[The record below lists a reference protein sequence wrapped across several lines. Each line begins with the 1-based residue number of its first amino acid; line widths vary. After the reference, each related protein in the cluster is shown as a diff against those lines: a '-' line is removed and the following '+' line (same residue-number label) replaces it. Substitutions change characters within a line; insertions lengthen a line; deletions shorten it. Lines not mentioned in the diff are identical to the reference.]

1 MRHRQSIP
9 VPTVL
14 VLLVLAVPALVFG
27 SPGPVQVSQYE
38 WTDVTRIVAIGDL
51 HGSYEK
57 ALRILK
63 AAGLIDGDL
72 RWSGG
77 EEHLVITGDVLDRG
91 TGGRELM
98 DLLRRLQGESQ
109 AAGGYVHMLLGN
121 HEAMNLMRD
130 LRYVNPVAFQ
140 SFASEEKK
148 PDRRAALKSYL
159 ASRPKNAN
167 REVATNEFEKKY
179 PPGYFARQ
187 QSLNPDGE
195 YGEWLLGLP
204 AIVKVND
211 VIYMHGGLT
220 EEIAEVG
227 VDDTNRLVQSD
238 LRRHLESRGVLEKRG
253 IVEPWMEYV
262 DILWVRQQGKEQ
274 GDKLPK
280 ELRLAVDGLVG
291 TSDSLMLGGRGPLW
305 YRGGSH
311 EDERIERDSLER
323 TLELMEARAI
333 VVAHSPTEGREI
345 TSRFQNRL
353 FRIDHDISS
362 SDALQAL
369 VVEGDDILVL
379 DASTGQAIEAPREL
393 PIGKL
398 DPQMVAEWSDAE
410 LQEFLE
416 QASVIAS
423 RDLGRGSTRPRLLE
437 MEKEG
442 KKQRGIFKN
451 VSIGGEPGFEGQM
464 DRYEHEVAAYRL
476 DRKLDLGLVPVC
488 VLRELDGEQG
498 SLQAWVEDAVDQ
510 ESAAAYELEFFD
522 REWVKE
528 RVAEGVVFDALIGNR
543 DRGADDILC
552 AVRQDRL
559 FLIDHSKAFPDSPE
573 IGWEDGRTVSLDPG
587 LMAALEGLDQASLEQ
602 DLGDLLSATQIEA
615 LLARRDQILDHVTPA
630 LSEAGP

>member
-9 VPTVL
+9 MPTVL
-14 VLLVLAVPALVFG
+14 VLLVLALPALVYG
-27 SPGPVQVSQYE
+27 SPGPVHVSQHE
-38 WTDVTRIVAIGDL
+38 WTEVTRVVAIGDL

-63 AAGLIDGDL
+63 AAGLIDEDL

-77 EEHLVITGDVLDRG
+77 EEQLVITGDVLDRG

-98 DLLRRLQGESQ
+98 DLIRRLQTESQ
-109 AAGGYVHMLLGN
+109 AAGGYVHILLGN

-130 LRYVNPVAFQ
+130 LRYVNPVAYQ
-140 SFASEEKK
+140 SFADEEKK
-148 PDRRAALKSYL
+148 ADRRAALKSYL

-167 REVATNEFEKKY
+167 REVAMNEFEKKY

-195 YGEWLLGLP
+195 YGQWLLGLP
-204 AIVKVND
+204 AIVKIND

-227 VDDTNRLVQSD
+227 VDETNRLVQSD

-274 GDKLPK
+274 GGKLPE

-379 DASTGQAIEAPREL
+379 DASTGREIEAPREL

-398 DPQMVAEWSDAE
+398 DPQTVTQWSDAE
-410 LQEFLE
+410 LQEFLQ

-423 RDLGRGSTRPRLLE
+423 RDLGRGSTRPRLVE
-437 MEKEG
+437 MEMAG
-442 KKQRGIFKN
+442 KKERGIFKN
-451 VSIGGEPGFEGQM
+451 VSIGSEPGFEGQM

-476 DRKLDLGLVPVC
+476 DRELDLGLVPVC
-488 VLRELDGEQG
+488 ILRELDGEQG

-510 ESAAAYELEFFD
+510 ESAAAYELDFFD
-522 REWVKE
+522 RDWVKE
-528 RVAEGVVFDALIGNR
+528 RIADGVVFDALIGNH

-552 AVRQDRL
+552 AVQQDRL
-559 FLIDHSKAFPDSPE
+559 FLIDHSKAFPVSSE
-573 IGWEDGRTVSLDPG
+573 IGWEEGRTVSIDPG
-587 LMAALEGLDQASLEQ
+587 LIAALEGLNQASLEQ
-602 DLGDLLSATQIEA
+602 DLGELLSADQIEA
-615 LLARRDQILDHVTPA
+615 LLGRRDQILDHVTPMVG
-630 LSEAGP
+630 EAGS

>member
-1 MRHRQSIP
+1 
-9 VPTVL
+9 
-14 VLLVLAVPALVFG
+14 
-27 SPGPVQVSQYE
+27 
-38 WTDVTRIVAIGDL
+38 
-51 HGSYEK
+51 
-57 ALRILK
+57 
-63 AAGLIDGDL
+63 
-72 RWSGG
+72 
-77 EEHLVITGDVLDRG
+77 
-91 TGGRELM
+91 
-98 DLLRRLQGESQ
+98 
-109 AAGGYVHMLLGN
+109 
-121 HEAMNLMRD
+121 
-130 LRYVNPVAFQ
+130 
-140 SFASEEKK
+140 
-148 PDRRAALKSYL
+148 
-159 ASRPKNAN
+159 
-167 REVATNEFEKKY
+167 
-179 PPGYFARQ
+179 
-187 QSLNPDGE
+187 
-195 YGEWLLGLP
+195 
-204 AIVKVND
+204 

-227 VDDTNRLVQSD
+227 VDETNRLVQSD
-238 LRRHLESRGVLEKRG
+238 LRRHLESREVLQERG

-262 DILWVRQQGKEQ
+262 DILWVRQQGREQ

-333 VVAHSPTEGREI
+333 VVAHSPTAGREI

-369 VVEGDDILVL
+369 VVEGDDIMVL

-451 VSIGGEPGFEGQM
+451 VSIGGEPGFEGQV

-510 ESAAAYELEFFD
+510 ESATAYELEFFD
-522 REWVKE
+522 RDWVKE

-630 LSEAGP
+630 LGEAGP

>member
-9 VPTVL
+9 MPTVL
-14 VLLVLAVPALVFG
+14 VLLVLAVPALVYG
-27 SPGPVQVSQYE
+27 SPGPVQVSQHE

-98 DLLRRLQGESQ
+98 DLLRRLQAESQ

-204 AIVKVND
+204 GIVKVND

-227 VDDTNRLVQSD
+227 VDETNRLVQTD

-398 DPQMVAEWSDAE
+398 DPQLVADWSDAE

-510 ESAAAYELEFFD
+510 ESATAYELEFFD

-615 LLARRDQILDHVTPA
+615 LLARRDQILDHVTLA
-630 LSEAGP
+630 VGEAGP

>member
-204 AIVKVND
+204 GIVKVND

-227 VDDTNRLVQSD
+227 VDETNRLVQSD

>member
-9 VPTVL
+9 LPTILVL
-14 VLLVLAVPALVFG
+14 VVLALPALVSG
-27 SPGPVQVSQYE
+27 SPGPVQVSQHE

-63 AAGLIDGDL
+63 AAGLIDDDL

-227 VDDTNRLVQSD
+227 VDETNRLVQSD
-238 LRRHLESRGVLEKRG
+238 LRRHMESRGVLEKKG

-274 GDKLPK
+274 GDKLPE

-323 TLELMEARAI
+323 TLELMDARAI
-333 VVAHSPTEGREI
+333 VVAHSPTAGREI

-369 VVEGDDILVL
+369 VVEGDDIMVL

-398 DPQMVAEWSDAE
+398 DPQTVTQWSDAE
-410 LQEFLE
+410 MQEFLQ

-451 VSIGGEPGFEGQM
+451 VSIGGEPGFEGQV

-510 ESAAAYELEFFD
+510 ESATAYELEFFD
-522 REWVKE
+522 RDWVRE
-528 RVAEGVVFDALIGNR
+528 RIAQGVVFDALIGNL

-573 IGWEDGRTVSLDPG
+573 IGWEDGRTVSIDPG

-602 DLGDLLSATQIEA
+602 DLGELLSASQIEA
-615 LLARRDQILDHVTPA
+615 LLGRRDQILDHVTPTI
-630 LSEAGP
+630 SEAGP

>member
-27 SPGPVQVSQYE
+27 SPGPVHVSQYE

-57 ALRILK
+57 ALRILE

-98 DLLRRLQGESQ
+98 DLIRRLQGESQ

-130 LRYVNPVAFQ
+130 LRYVNPVAYQ

-159 ASRPKNAN
+159 ASRQKNAN
-167 REVATNEFEKKY
+167 REVATSEFEKKY

-204 AIVKVND
+204 AIVMVND

-227 VDDTNRLVQSD
+227 VDETNRLVQSD

-262 DILWVRQQGKEQ
+262 DIVWVRQQGKEQ
-274 GDKLPK
+274 GDKLPE

-323 TLELMEARAI
+323 TLELLEARAI

-379 DASTGQAIEAPREL
+379 DASTGREIEAPREL

-398 DPQMVAEWSDAE
+398 DPQTVTQWSDAE

-423 RDLGRGSTRPRLLE
+423 RDLGRGSTRPRLVE
-437 MEKEG
+437 MEMAG
-442 KKQRGIFKN
+442 KKERGIFKN
-451 VSIGGEPGFEGQM
+451 VSVGGEPGFEGQM

-510 ESAAAYELEFFD
+510 ESATAYELEFFD
-522 REWVKE
+522 RDWVKK
-528 RVAEGVVFDALIGNR
+528 RITEGAVFDALIGNT

-559 FLIDHSKAFPDSPE
+559 FLIDHSKAFPALKE
-573 IGWEDGRTVSLDPG
+573 IGWEDGRTASVDPG
-587 LMAALEGLDQASLEQ
+587 LIAALEELDQESLEQ

-615 LLARRDQILDHVTPA
+615 LLGRRDEILDHVTPA
-630 LSEAGP
+630 VGEAGP

>member
-9 VPTVL
+9 MPTVL
-14 VLLVLAVPALVFG
+14 VLLVLALPALVSG
-27 SPGPVQVSQYE
+27 SLGPEQVSQHE
-38 WTDVTRIVAIGDL
+38 WTGVTRIVAIGDL

-57 ALRILK
+57 ALRILE
-63 AAGLIDGDL
+63 AAGLIDDDL
-72 RWSGG
+72 AWSGG

-98 DLLRRLQGESQ
+98 DLIRRLEGESQ

-130 LRYVNPVAFQ
+130 LRYVNPVALK
-140 SFASEEKK
+140 SFAAEEKK
-148 PDRRAALKSYL
+148 ADRRAALKSYL

-167 REVATNEFEKKY
+167 REVATNEFEEKY

-195 YGEWLLGLP
+195 YGAWLLGLP

-227 VDDTNRLVQSD
+227 VDETNRLVQSD

-262 DILWVRQQGKEQ
+262 DILWVRQKGREQ
-274 GDKLPK
+274 GDKLPE

-311 EDERIERDSLER
+311 EDERIERGSLER

-369 VVEGDDILVL
+369 VVEGDDIMVL

-398 DPQMVAEWSDAE
+398 DPQMVAEWSDSE

-416 QASVIAS
+416 QASIVAS

-451 VSIGGEPGFEGQM
+451 VSIGGEPGFEGQV

-510 ESAAAYELEFFD
+510 ESATAYELEFFD
-522 REWVKE
+522 REWVKD
-528 RVAEGVVFDALIGNR
+528 RIAQGIVFDALIGNR
-543 DRGADDILC
+543 DRGADDILSS
-552 AVRQDRL
+552 VRQDEL
-559 FLIDHSKAFPDSPE
+559 YLIDHSKAFSDSSE
-573 IGWEDGRTVSLDPG
+573 IGWEEEMTVSIDSSLI
-587 LMAALEGLDQASLEQ
+587 AALEDLDQASLEE
-602 DLGDLLSATQIEA
+602 DLGDLLSGNQIEA
-615 LLARRDQILDHVTPA
+615 LLGRRDQILEHVTPTI
-630 LSEAGP
+630 SEAGS

>member
-27 SPGPVQVSQYE
+27 SPGPVHVSQYE

-57 ALRILK
+57 ALRILE

-98 DLLRRLQGESQ
+98 DLIRRLQGESQ

-148 PDRRAALKSYL
+148 QDRRGALKSYL

-227 VDDTNRLVQSD
+227 VDETNRLVQSD

-262 DILWVRQQGKEQ
+262 DIVWVRQQGKEQ

-323 TLELMEARAI
+323 TLELMDARAI

-379 DASTGQAIEAPREL
+379 DASTGREIEAPREL

-398 DPQMVAEWSDAE
+398 DPQTVTRWSDAE
-410 LQEFLE
+410 LQEFLQ

-423 RDLGRGSTRPRLLE
+423 RDLGRGSTRPRLVE
-437 MEKEG
+437 MEMAG
-442 KKQRGIFKN
+442 KKERGIFKN

-476 DRKLDLGLVPVC
+476 DRELDLGLVPVC
-488 VLRELDGEQG
+488 VLRELDGEPG

-510 ESAAAYELEFFD
+510 ESATAYELEFFD
-522 REWVKE
+522 RDWVKE
-528 RVAEGVVFDALIGNR
+528 RIADGVVFDALIGNP

-552 AVRQDRL
+552 AVQQDRL
-559 FLIDHSKAFPDSPE
+559 FLIDHSKAFPVSSE
-573 IGWEDGRTVSLDPG
+573 IGWEEGRTVSIDPG
-587 LMAALEGLDQASLEQ
+587 LIAALEGLNQASLEQ
-602 DLGDLLSATQIEA
+602 DLGELLSADQIEA
-615 LLARRDQILDHVTPA
+615 LMGRRDQILEHVTPA
-630 LSEAGP
+630 VGEAGP